1 MTTTSA
7 PPRSLSF
14 ARLIT
19 TNISARLLIDI
30 GAQMFNPFLPIF
42 AAGMGVDVVTMGRL
56 VALRGTMGLF
66 STGIG
71 TIADRI
77 GYQRV
82 MAFALLTGAIG
93 MAVLGSSNSLLQ
105 LIIGMSLIG
114 ISLAG
119 FVPTQQAYLSS
130 LLPYH
135 QLARGMGMLEYSW
148 ALTGI
153 VGLSL
158 MGQLIAATSWRVPFY
173 ILSVGM
179 LIAYFV
185 IRAMPTSPAQ
195 TYTPAPPT
203 NEAAHQHA
211 THSPTLIQRV
221 GNFFHIESNALSTYS
236 NLIATALLFFGAMQI
251 MVVHGI
257 WFADQFNFG
266 PSELGYVALL
276 FGCFD
281 LVASVMVSIFTDRFG
296 MRRSVIVGN
305 IGALIGYLLIPW
317 FNVAMIPA
325 VVSLA
330 ITRCF
335 FEFAVVANLPL
346 LSGQSPTQRGKVM
359 TLNSTLVLSC
369 GTIAAFSA
377 PMLYTN
383 IGITGIAI
391 ISVTCTMLSLL
402 LLFTTV
408 RERKAPIITE

>member
-1 MTTTSA
+1 MSVTSA
-7 PPRSLSF
+7 PPRSTSF

-19 TNISARLLIDI
+19 KSISARLLVDI
-30 GAQMFNPFLPIF
+30 GTQMFNPFLPIL
-42 AAGMGVDVVTMGRL
+42 AVGMGVDVITMGRL
-56 VALRGTMGLF
+56 VALRGAMGLF
-66 STGIG
+66 SPLIG
-71 TIADRI
+71 NLADRI
-77 GYQRV
+77 GYRHI
-82 MAFALLTGAIG
+82 MAFALLAGAIG
-93 MAVLGSSNSLLQ
+93 MAAIGSSNSLWQ
-105 LIIGMSLIG
+105 VIIGMILIG

-158 MGQLIAATSWRVPFY
+158 MGQLIAATSWRTPFY
-173 ILSVGM
+173 ILSIGM
-179 LIAYFV
+179 FIAYFFV
-185 IRAMPTSPAQ
+185 RTL
-195 TYTPAPPT
+195 PAPQ
-203 NEAAHQHA
+203 EQKHF
-211 THSPTLIQRV
+211 SPTDTNAHAPTFAQRIR
-221 GNFFHIESNALSTYS
+221 NFFHIETNALSTYS
-236 NLIATALLFFGAMQI
+236 NIAATAFLFFGAMQ
-251 MVVHGI
+251 MLVVHGI

-281 LVASVMVSIFTDRFG
+281 LVASVLVSLITDRFG
-296 MRRSVIVGN
+296 KRRSVIVGN

-317 FNVAMIPA
+317 LNVAMIPA
-325 VVSLA
+325 VISLA

-359 TLNSTLVLSC
+359 TLNSTFVLTC
-369 GTIAAFSA
+369 GTIASFSA
-377 PMLYTN
+377 PTFYTT
-383 IGITGIAI
+383 IGITGIAT
-391 ISVTCTMLSLL
+391 ISVLCTILSLL

-408 RERKAPIITE
+408 RENKVIPIVQE